1 MKKKSLVVGVL
12 AGRVGKG
19 VFYIGAPALF
29 STLLEEKVGEAMDG
43 SKWKRGSVGQNRG
56 GGPRVSPLWQ

>member
-29 STLLEEKVGEAMDG
+29 STLLEEKVGEAWMG
-43 SKWKRGSVGQNRG
+43 VSGRG
-56 GGPRVSPLWQ
+56 GL

>member
-1 MKKKSLVVGVL
+1 MKKKPLVVGVL

-43 SKWKRGSVGQNRG
+43 S
-56 GGPRVSPLWQ
+56 